1 MIYRNLRRR
10 MDYILA
16 SDGSRRKRELRMKID
31 LFSPGCKYRDEYL
44 EEITYMKARDII
56 TMFPYAFRERYRELA
71 IDVKR
76 DEEKKMFYVVH
87 DGKRLY
93 YPSDISGEGVRNMY
107 RAIRLEQDIESPH
120 RYFSDGFEF
129 MQNGIFCDVGCA
141 EANIALEVVDRA
153 KAVVL
158 FEASSRW
165 LPALEATFEP
175 YRDKVHI
182 INKFAGNKMN
192 DEMTTI
198 DYELEQRGLDG
209 EVYIKI
215 DAEGSEEKI
224 LDGGMDTL
232 KKRRVRGA
240 VCTYH
245 RQEDAKKFE
254 KVFKDLKFQTQF
266 SKGWCIYM
274 GSEKLEPPYF
284 RKGLLRIS
292 NF

>member
-1 MIYRNLRRR
+1 M
-10 MDYILA
+10 
-16 SDGSRRKRELRMKID
+16 
-31 LFSPGCKYRDEYL
+31 
-44 EEITYMKARDII
+44 
-56 TMFPYAFRERYRELA
+56 
-71 IDVKR
+71 
-76 DEEKKMFYVVH
+76 
-87 DGKRLY
+87 
-93 YPSDISGEGVRNMY
+93 
-107 RAIRLEQDIESPH
+107 
-120 RYFSDGFEF
+120 
-129 MQNGIFCDVGCA
+129 
-141 EANIALEVVDRA
+141 EVVDRA

-158 FEASSRW
+158 FEASPRW

-182 INKFAGNKMN
+182 INKYAGNKMN

-224 LDGGMDTL
+224 LDGAMDTL

-254 KVFKDLKFQTQF
+254 KVFKDLQFQTQF

-274 GSEKLEPPYF
+274 GSEELEPPYF